1 MLPFFTTRTMS
12 SNAAVSGGGLLR
24 SASSPW
30 IRFTWQTAG
39 VPDFV
44 RTDSSD
50 VVRPATKEEAQKVS
64 EVILNSLS
72 LDSAWNGS
80 FVKVEQYLKDA
91 VVRLFS
97 KDEPLCLVVPKGN
110 RLIAAS
116 LLDPDPEASSH
127 LLSGPAVLPEYR
139 NRGIGTQLLYASLVA
154 LRDRDLA
161 TINGITRANTTGS
174 RHVYTKFGGVGE
186 SIKLPPSVEVSEE
199 TKI

>member
-1 MLPFFTTRTMS
+1 MLPFFNTRTMS
-12 SNAAVSGGGLLR
+12 SDAAVSGGVLLR
-24 SASSPW
+24 SPSSPW
-30 IRFTWQTAG
+30 IRFTWQSSG
-39 VPDFV
+39 VPDSV
-44 RTDSSD
+44 KTDSSD
-50 VVRPATKEEAQKVS
+50 VVRPATKEEVQKVS

-97 KDEPLCLVVPKGN
+97 KDEPLCVVVPKGN

-139 NRGIGTQLLYASLVA
+139 NATASLLPCYVA
-154 LRDRDLA
+154 RS
-161 TINGITRANTTGS
+161 RACHDQWNHACQYHGC
-174 RHVYTKFGGVGE
+174 
-186 SIKLPPSVEVSEE
+186 PPCLHE
-199 TKI
+199 IRWRW